1 MHDLGSCKVPEFLG
15 APEAAKLLQRVSSTI
30 TRQCE
35 SGKFE
40 GATKARVNGIHA
52 WQIPVASLPAPAQRK
67 LRDEIRKAHAAH
79 LAATLP
85 TIAAPA
91 PMKPAGVEA
100 GVLWDAYERS
110 GAEKKCRAEAALQ
123 ALSAFHQL
131 VASGR
136 TIGEAEK
143 EVASSFGV
151 SKATLWRYRT
161 ATDGQAKSNWLPL
174 LLPRYKGGRPSAD
187 FTPAAYDYI
196 RAKFLNT
203 SETPLAVVLKDA
215 RKVAPGKGWSIP
227 SYHAVD
233 DRLKKE
239 PAWLMTLGR
248 KGPKALEQSY
258 PSVERDYNSL
268 ALHELWE
275 SDGRKSDV
283 FCLWPDGTIARP
295 LIIIWREVR
304 SRLVLGVKGYLTPSA
319 QGVLAAF
326 GMALE
331 RAGCAPD
338 FAKIDNGREYA
349 AKAVTGGQTTR
360 YRFQVIPG
368 EQPGIMTNVGT
379 KAEWS
384 KPGRGQDKP
393 IESFWRFVADHCDKS
408 PGFQG
413 AYCGRNPVAKP
424 EDFGREK
431 AIPIALYEQKLA
443 AVLEYFNME
452 HRHTGSGMNGRTP
465 AEVYEK
471 LSAENTRP
479 PVQAAHLRQ
488 CKMGSAQIKPD
499 KREATYSLRIPG
511 YGLYRYWSEK
521 IASLP
526 LEVLS
531 RKHTV
536 YYHLEDP
543 ARPVDIWDGPKFL
556 DEATRLDQIAFRETG
571 GEKAAAHVAAKNDFM
586 KPKRAAL
593 KAIGEAGQLD
603 QPSLP
608 GVTSLTPLLSAIH
621 AVTIEGKR
629 IAAPAPV
636 TEWDDPLIPTGN
648 PAEWRHRDTGK
659 ISQGRTAA
667 VPQATATTQEDEERL
682 SEMARKIQAE
692 KDRARPHMRLMNC

>member
-40 GATKARVNGIHA
+40 GAIKARVNGIDA

-67 LRDEIRKAHAAH
+67 LHAEILKAQAAH

-91 PMKPAGVEA
+91 PVKPAGVEA
-100 GVLWDAYERS
+100 GVMWDAFERS
-110 GAEKKCRAEAALQ
+110 PADQKRRAQDAFE
-123 ALSAFHQL
+123 ALSFFHDL

-143 EVASSFGV
+143 AVASEFGV

-161 ATDGQAKSNWLPL
+161 VTDGQPKLNWLPL
-174 LLPRYKGGRPSAD
+174 LRPRYKGGRPWAD
-187 FTPAAYDYI
+187 FTPAAYEYI

-203 SETPLAVVLKDA
+203 SETSLAVVLEDA
-215 RKVAPGKGWSIP
+215 RTVAPGKGWLIP
-227 SYHAVD
+227 SYHAVQY
-233 DRLKKE
+233 RLEKE
-239 PAWLMTLGR
+239 PAWLMTVGR

-258 PSVERDYNSL
+258 PSVERDYTSL

-275 SDGRKSDV
+275 SDGRKADV
-283 FCLWPDGTIARP
+283 VCRWPDGSIARP
-295 LIIIWREVR
+295 FIIAWREVR
-304 SRLVLGVKGYLTPSA
+304 SRLVLGVKGYLNPSA
-319 QGVLAAF
+319 DGVLAAF

-349 AKAVTGGQTTR
+349 AKSVSGGQANR
-360 YRFQVIPG
+360 YRFKVMPG
-368 EQPGIMTNVGT
+368 EQPGIMTLVGT

-393 IESFWRFVADHCDKS
+393 IESGWRFYADRCDKA
-408 PGFQG
+408 PEFQG

-424 EDFGREK
+424 EDFDREK

-443 AVLEYFNME
+443 AVLEYFNMQ
-452 HRHTGSGMNGRTP
+452 HRHTGSGMDGRTP
-465 AEVYEK
+465 MEVYTT
-471 LSAENTRP
+471 LSAENPRP
-479 PVQAAHLRQ
+479 PVQAAHLRL

-499 KREATYSLRIPG
+499 KKETTYTLQIPG
-511 YGLYRYWSEK
+511 YGRCRYWSEK
-521 IASLP
+521 IASSP

-531 RKHTV
+531 RKHNV
-536 YYHLEDP
+536 YYELEDP
-543 ARPVDIWDGPKFL
+543 KRPVAIYDGEKWL
-556 DEATRLDQIAFRETG
+556 DDARLIEAIDFREQG
-571 GEKAAAHVAAKNDFM
+571 GASSAAHVAAKNAFM
-586 KPKRAAL
+586 KPKKAAL

-608 GVTSLTPLLSAIH
+608 GVTSLTPLPSPIH
-621 AVTIEGKR
+621 AVTCEGKR

-636 TEWDDPLIPTGN
+636 TEIEDLLIPTGN

-682 SEMARKIQAE
+682 SAMARKIQAE
-692 KDRARPHMRLMNC
+692 KDKARPHMRLMNC